1 MIDPIANKNNLHCD
15 DCLYCQPYCNG
26 KGERIYALCLRFPPN
41 STGGFSKTNGQICG
55 VFEHLYDA
63 LTKADE
69 LLKEV
74 LGE

>member
-1 MIDPIANKNNLHCD
+1 MFKEIGGSGMIDPIANKNNLHCD

-55 VFEHLYDA
+55 EFKHIEA
-63 LTKADE
+63 
-69 LLKEV
+69 EV
-74 LGE
+74 AE